1 MSIRPA
7 GQLPEMQAEPAV
19 AEGAVAA
26 AEARAV
32 EAVAAPLAAQAAG
45 WANLGPCSDMRQ
57 SGGAR

>member
-1 MSIRPA
+1 
-7 GQLPEMQAEPAV
+7 MQAEPAV

-32 EAVAAPLAAQAAG
+32 EAPLAAQAAG